1 MIGERFNT
9 ATTAGRKGAPSQLYP
24 AFALRFGSGVAL
36 PICIIVSSCTQFREY
51 QPERISAVTQA
62 EVLDSR
68 TLDDPRLEM
77 FIAANAGAAA
87 AAGASNWDLGRLT
100 LAALYYHPDI
110 ELARS
115 KLQSANASVVTA
127 AQIPNPTASAD
138 LTISP
143 LTISPAINFLIETF
157 GRREYRTAQ
166 AQAMAD
172 AAREDVATAAWQVR
186 GRVRTALL
194 NLWAAQ
200 RRSEYLVQRSSLQD
214 QLVQLLERRLTEGE
228 ASALDVTR
236 ERINRNQFSL
246 ALRDAERQ
254 SGDAR
259 AQLATAIGVP
269 LQALENKTFSLDAF
283 ESAQFPEML
292 SELRRQALTSR
303 RDVQALLAQYRAAES
318 AVQLEIAKQYPNVSL
333 GPGYTYEPGTN
344 QYEFTLATA
353 ADLPLFN
360 RNQGPIAEA
369 EARRRG
375 IATQLIALQTQTIG
389 AIDAAITSY
398 RAASAA
404 VETADSLLAESRQRN
419 DQITR
424 SFQAGD
430 TDRPTLV
437 AAGIEL
443 STAEVSR
450 FDSGVQQRQAIG
462 ALEDA
467 LQRELFE
474 PLATFSVPEVNASP
488 TTESMP

>member
-1 MIGERFNT
+1 MRVKVRRLAT
-9 ATTAGRKGAPSQLYP
+9 AMTTRKTKRLRSSDASRIAAVFVFSLCIFAGSC
-24 AFALRFGSGVAL
+24 SG
-36 PICIIVSSCTQFREY
+36 FREY
-51 QPERISAVTQA
+51 RPEPVSLPAQA
-62 EVLDSR
+62 AALDTR
-68 TLDDPRLEM
+68 TLDNPRLQM
-77 FIAANAGAAA
+77 FIAASMRAGES
-87 AAGASNWDLGRLT
+87 AGESEWDLGRLT
-100 LAALYYHPDI
+100 LAAVYYHPDI
-110 ELARS
+110 ALARS
-115 KLQSANASVVTA
+115 RLESASAAVITA

-166 AQAMAD
+166 AQALAD
-172 AAREDVATAAWQVR
+172 AAREDVTTAAWQVR

-200 RRSEYLVQRSSLQD
+200 RRSEYLLQRSSLQV
-214 QLVQLLERRLTEGE
+214 QLVQLLETRLAEGE

-236 ERINRNQFSL
+236 ERINRNQFSV
-246 ALRDAERQ
+246 ALRDADRQ

-269 LQALENKTFSLDAF
+269 IQSLEDTTFSLDAF
-283 ESAQFPEML
+283 ESAQFPDMVAV
-292 SELRRQALTSR
+292 LRRQALTGRS
-303 RDVQALLAQYRAAES
+303 DVQALFAQYSAAES
-318 AVQLEIAKQYPNVSL
+318 AVRLELAKQYPNLSL
-333 GPGYTYEPGTN
+333 GPGYTYEPGPN

-353 ADLPLFN
+353 ADLPVFN
-360 RNQGPIAEA
+360 QNQGPIAEA

-375 IATQLIALQTQTIG
+375 IATQLIALQAQTIG

-398 RAASAA
+398 RTTSAGVEAADA
-404 VETADSLLAESRQRN
+404 LLAESKTRN
-419 DQITR
+419 DQVMR
-424 SFQAGD
+424 SFEAGD

-443 STAEVSR
+443 STAELSR
-450 FDSGVQQRQAIG
+450 IDAVVQQRQAIG

-474 PLATFSVPEVNASP
+474 PQTNFRVPDLNTAPPVESVP
-488 TTESMP
+488 